1 MIEGIT
7 DKQALFNHVAT
18 HLIKQGRRS
27 VLRSGQC
34 AYRGDNGTR
43 CAAGCLIDDAQY
55 TVKMEGR
62 SVFAKDILPH
72 INASIGREIGGTD
85 LCMAHNSRWG
95 ALPTDLEIKMLQKMQ
110 VIHDGIEIDKWPE
123 HLRAI
128 AVEFDLQLPDCLKE
142 VSV

>member
-27 VLRSGQC
+27 VRNGQC
-34 AYRGDNGTR
+34 AYRGNDGTR

-55 TVKMEGR
+55 TAEMEGR
-62 SVFAKDILPH
+62 SVFAQDILPC

-85 LCMAHNSRWG
+85 LCMARGSRWG
-95 ALPTDLEIKMLQKMQ
+95 SLPTDLEIKMLQKMQ
-110 VIHDGIEIDKWPE
+110 VIHDGIDVDAWPE

-128 AVEFDLQLPDCLKE
+128 AVEFGLQLPDCLKE
-142 VSV
+142 TA